1 MLCNIISFKNN
12 VFPTPFGLN
21 MLGLFFLLLL
31 QHRKE
36 KMIQQQKSLYLWAEV
51 ALKNRPGTK
60 NPLFLCLFLLN
71 FLWQFNPVCFN
82 NLTLY
87 PFTPCYSGPG
97 TLSIID
103 SSVID
108 EISSKVQDLVEKIN
122 NSRASDQRVMDSFQ
136 EELMTKVL
144 ALVHYFCSC
153 PGPCRR

>member
-1 MLCNIISFKNN
+1 MFN
-12 VFPTPFGLN
+12 VSPAPFGLN
-21 MLGLFFLLLL
+21 DTFIFLLLL

-51 ALKNRPGTK
+51 VLKNRPGTK
-60 NPLFLCLFLLN
+60 TPLLFSDCPFLLN

-153 PGPCRR
+153 PGPCKR